1 MPTLSRFCAWGL
13 ILIPALGLADGPTRL
28 KLTEQTEINA
38 PPAKVWE
45 MIKDFCSIS
54 NWHPAIANC
63 VSEGGNAAG
72 AKRVLTLKQEGNP
85 RIDEEMLTYDAE
97 AMTFK
102 YKIKKVDPKV
112 LPVTSYI
119 SFISVKPNDKG
130 GSIVSWNGSFYRGY
144 LNNNP
149 PPELNDQAAIKAV
162 TGIYQSGLANLKKL
176 GEANGVVRGG
186 R

>member
-1 MPTLSRFCAWGL
+1 MSKLLRICSWSL
-13 ILIPALGLADGPTRL
+13 IVVPALGLADALTRL
-28 KLTEQTEINA
+28 KLTEQTEIKA

-72 AKRVLTLKQEGNP
+72 AERVLTLKQEGNP
-85 RIDEEMLTYDAE
+85 RIDEEMLTYDEA

-112 LPVTSYI
+112 LPVTSYS
-119 SFISVKPNDKG
+119 SFMSVRPNNKG
-130 GSIVSWNGSFYRGY
+130 GSIVSWNGDFCRGY
-144 LNNNP
+144 PNNNP

-162 TGIYQSGLANLKKL
+162 TGIYQSGLASLKKL
-176 GEANGVVRGG
+176 AEAKSSPN
-186 R
+186 

>member
-1 MPTLSRFCAWGL
+1 MSKLLRLCSWGL
-13 ILIPALGLADGPTRL
+13 IVVPALGFADGLSRL
-28 KLTEQTEINA
+28 KLTEQTEIKA

-54 NWHPAIANC
+54 KWHPAIANC
-63 VSEGGNAAG
+63 VSEGGSAAG

-85 RIDEEMLTYDAE
+85 RIDEEMLTYDE
-97 AMTFK
+97 TAMTFK
-102 YKIKKVDPKV
+102 YKIKKVDLKV
-112 LPVTSYI
+112 LPVTSY
-119 SFISVKPNDKG
+119 SAFMTVKPNDQG
-130 GSIVSWNGSFYRGY
+130 GSIVFWNGGFYRGY
-144 LNNNP
+144 PNNNP

-176 GEANGVVRGG
+176 AEANGVVRGG